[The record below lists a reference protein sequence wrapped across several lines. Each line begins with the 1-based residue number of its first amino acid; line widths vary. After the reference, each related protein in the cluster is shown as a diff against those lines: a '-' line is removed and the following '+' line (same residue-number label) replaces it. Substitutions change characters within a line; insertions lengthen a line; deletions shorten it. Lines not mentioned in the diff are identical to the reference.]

1 MLDRAKTFYLFIYA
15 INVMSFLK
23 TITALRILSSCSKI
37 AKNNFNYDT
46 MKLIFETTKYYNS
59 FILELYSLLF
69 FPRIIQK
76 LLLSSKQQC
85 NNSEGRQAG

>member
-15 INVMSFLK
+15 INVFFK
-23 TITALRILSSCSKI
+23 NNNRFKNFIILSKI

-85 NNSEGRQAG
+85 NNSEGRQAA